1 MNRMLKHEIDTPAL
15 LIDLNLMEKNIE
27 TLAGFFRGKTG
38 KDFRPHYKTPKSPFL
53 AAKQIESGA
62 VGISC
67 QKLGEAET
75 LITAGITDVLITNEI
90 VGDYKI
96 QKLISLRKRAPG
108 LMVCVDNAIPAKALS
123 EEAMKRGVKMPV
135 LVDVNV
141 GQNRCGVEPG
151 RSAVDFAT
159 EVSRLKGLE
168 LKGFQCYHGTLQV
181 WDQRHGMEAKR
192 QEMEKCNGLIV
203 ETRELMEAAGL
214 NTEIV
219 SGAGT
224 GTYKWQYPV
233 MSEVQAGSYILMDW
247 KYHITA
253 PEFERALTVLTTVI
267 STPAQNRS
275 IVDAGYKAAST
286 DSGMPILKDV
296 EGYTYET
303 AGDEHG
309 ILTPEEPSRE
319 LGIGEKLELYPSH
332 CDTTINLYDTYYG
345 IRDGEVEHIWPIA
358 ARGKSQ

>member
-1 MNRMLKHEIDTPAL
+1 MLKQEIDTPAL
-15 LIDLNLMEKNIE
+15 LIDLDLMERNLE
-27 TLAGFFRGKTG
+27 TLADFFRGKKG
-38 KDFRPHYKTPKSPFL
+38 KDFRPHYKTPKSPLL

-62 VGISC
+62 IGISC

-96 QKLISLRKRAPG
+96 QKLISLRTRGPG

-123 EEAMKRGVKMPV
+123 EEALKRGVKMPV
-135 LVDVNV
+135 LIDVNV

-151 RSAVDFAT
+151 KSAVDFAT
-159 EVSRLKGLE
+159 EVSKLKGLE

-181 WDQRHGMEAKR
+181 WEQRYGMEAKR

-247 KYHITA
+247 TYHLTA

-267 STPAQNRS
+267 STPTRNRS

-296 EGYTYET
+296 KGYKYQS

-319 LGIGEKLELYPSH
+319 LKIGEKLELYPSH
-332 CDTTINLYDTYYG
+332 CDTTINLYDIYYS
-345 IRDGEVEHIWPIA
+345 IRDGQVEEIWPIA

>member
-1 MNRMLKHEIDTPAL
+1 MLKREIDTPAL
-15 LIDLNLMEKNIE
+15 LIDIDLMEKNLE
-27 TLAGFFRGKTG
+27 TLAGFFRGKKG

-62 VGISC
+62 IGISC

-75 LITAGITDVLITNEI
+75 LISAGITDVLITNEI

-96 QKLISLRKRAPG
+96 QKLISLRTRAPG

-123 EEAMKRGVKMPV
+123 EEALKRGVNMPV

-151 RSAVDFAT
+151 KSAVDFAA
-159 EVSRLKGLE
+159 EVSKLRGLE

-181 WDQRHGMEAKR
+181 WEQRYGMEAKR
-192 QEMEKCNGLIV
+192 QEIEKCNRLIV
-203 ETRELMEAAGL
+203 E
-214 NTEIV
+214 
-219 SGAGT
+219 AGT

-253 PEFERALTVLTTVI
+253 PEFGRALTVLTTVI
-267 STPAQNRS
+267 STPARNRS

-296 EGYTYET
+296 EGYKYQT

-309 ILTPEEPSRE
+309 ILTPEESSRE
-319 LGIGEKLELYPSH
+319 LKIGEKLELYPSH

-345 IRDGEVEHIWPIA
+345 IRDGEVDGIWPIA

>member
-1 MNRMLKHEIDTPAL
+1 
-15 LIDLNLMEKNIE
+15 
-27 TLAGFFRGKTG
+27 
-38 KDFRPHYKTPKSPFL
+38 
-53 AAKQIESGA
+53 
-62 VGISC
+62 
-67 QKLGEAET
+67 
-75 LITAGITDVLITNEI
+75 
-90 VGDYKI
+90 
-96 QKLISLRKRAPG
+96 
-108 LMVCVDNAIPAKALS
+108 
-123 EEAMKRGVKMPV
+123 
-135 LVDVNV
+135 VNV

-151 RSAVDFAT
+151 RSAVEFAT
-159 EVSRLKGLE
+159 KVSKLKGLE

-181 WDQRHGMEAKR
+181 WDQRYGMEAKR
-192 QEMEKCNGLIV
+192 QEMEKCNNLIV

-233 MSEVQAGSYILMDW
+233 MTEVQAGSYILMDW

-267 STPAQNRS
+267 STPAPNRS

-286 DSGMPILKDV
+286 DSGMPVLKDV

-309 ILTPEEPSRE
+309 VLTSEEPSRE

-345 IRDGEVEHIWPIA
+345 IRHGEVEDTWPIT

>member
-1 MNRMLKHEIDTPAL
+1 MLKQEIDTPSL
-15 LIDLNLMEKNIE
+15 LIDLDLMEKNLE
-27 TLAGFFRGKTG
+27 TLAGFFRGKEG
-38 KDFRPHYKTPKSPFL
+38 KYFRPHYKTPKSPFL

-62 VGISC
+62 IGISC

-96 QKLISLRKRAPG
+96 EKLISLRKHAPG
-108 LMVCVDNAIPAKALS
+108 LMVCVDNVIPAKALS
-123 EEAMKRGVKMPV
+123 EQALKRGVKMPV

-141 GQNRCGVEPG
+141 GQNRCGVESGKP
-151 RSAVDFAT
+151 AVNFAQ
-159 EVSRLKGLE
+159 EVSELKGLE

-181 WDQRHGMEAKR
+181 WDQRHGMDAKR
-192 QEMEKCNGLIV
+192 KEMEKCNSLIV
-203 ETRELMEAAGL
+203 ETREWMEAAGL

-224 GTYKWQYPV
+224 GTYKGQYPV

-253 PEFERALTVLTTVI
+253 PEFERALTVLTTVM
-267 STPAQNRS
+267 STPTRNRL

-286 DSGMPILKDV
+286 DSGMPIVKDV
-296 EGYTYET
+296 EGYEYSP

-309 ILTPEEPSRE
+309 ILTPKEPSRE
-319 LGIGEKLELYPSH
+319 LKIGEKLELYPSH
-332 CDTTINLYDTYYG
+332 CDTTINLYDRYYG
-345 IRDGEVEHIWPIA
+345 VRDGKVEIIWPIT

>member
-1 MNRMLKHEIDTPAL
+1 MLKQEIDTPSL
-15 LIDLNLMEKNIE
+15 LIDLDLMEKNLE
-27 TLAGFFRGKTG
+27 TLAGFFRGKKG
-38 KDFRPHYKTPKSPFL
+38 KYFRPHYKTPKSPFL
-53 AAKQIESGA
+53 AAKQIESGGI
-62 VGISC
+62 GISC

-96 QKLISLRKRAPG
+96 EKLIGLRKHAPG

-123 EEAMKRGVKMPV
+123 EQSLKRGIKMPV

-151 RSAVDFAT
+151 KPAVHFAQ
-159 EVSRLKGLE
+159 EVSKLKGLA

-181 WDQRHGMEAKR
+181 WDQRHGMDAK
-192 QEMEKCNGLIV
+192 QKEMERCNRLIV
-203 ETRELMEAAGL
+203 ETRELMEGAGL

-224 GTYKWQYPV
+224 GTYKGQYPV

-253 PEFERALTVLTTVI
+253 PEFGRALTVLTTVM
-267 STPAQNRS
+267 STPAANRL

-286 DSGMPILKDV
+286 DSGMPIVKDV
-296 EGYTYET
+296 EGYEYSP

-309 ILTPEEPSRE
+309 ILTPKGPGRE
-319 LGIGEKLELYPSH
+319 LKIGEKLELYPSH
-332 CDTTINLYDTYYG
+332 CDTTINLYDQYYG
-345 IRDGEVEHIWPIA
+345 VRDGKVEIIWPIT